1 MLPRRYLPSVAA
13 MLALDA
19 VARLGTA
26 SAAADEL
33 ALTQGAISRQLQL
46 LEAQLG
52 VPLILR
58 ERQRLRLTPAAVE
71 YVAEVRRAL
80 QMLASASLTLRAN
93 PKGGTLNLAILPAF
107 GMHWLTPRLA
117 RFTALHPEVTLNL
130 STRLQPF
137 DFAGSRFDAA
147 IHYGRQDWPG
157 SDSLKLMDEVVIA
170 VASPA
175 FLAQPLDRAEAIL
188 AHPLLQL
195 ESRTGDWGRWLA
207 HHGLPGQ
214 RPPGMLFDQFATL
227 TQGALHGLGIALI
240 PLFLIEADLAA
251 GRLTPVFGGA
261 VPALGHYSLVWPKD
275 RAMRAP
281 LVSFRDWL
289 ADEVRAGAA

>member
-1 MLPRRYLPSVAA
+1 MA
-13 MLALDA
+13 
-19 VARLGTA
+19 ARLVA
-26 SAAADEL
+26 S
-33 ALTQGAISRQLQL
+33 
-46 LEAQLG
+46 
-52 VPLILR
+52 
-58 ERQRLRLTPAAVE
+58 
-71 YVAEVRRAL
+71 
-80 QMLASASLTLRAN
+80 SASLTLRAN

-157 SDSLKLMDEVVIA
+157 SDALKLMDEVVIA

-175 FLAQPLDRAEAIL
+175 FLAQPLDRAEGIL

-275 RAMRAP
+275 RTMRAP

-289 ADEVRAGAA
+289 ADEVRAGAAYAAQGRASTPLDPAAPPGQHRAKGRSVP

>member
-175 FLAQPLDRAEAIL
+175 FLAQPLDRAEGIL